1 MLTYH
6 PYDQLILT
14 PAGFDGTFYPPDMEQ
29 VPKRFAIV
37 RANHWMVDH
46 TPHLIAYVWHP
57 ASNAKELLEYA
68 HRRERRGL
76 IRIENLA
83 TISKSYQRFVAI
95 IISNLSISSL
105 TSQN

>member
-1 MLTYH
+1 MTLTLLLPHH
-6 PYDQLILT
+6 PYDQPILT
-14 PAGFDGTFYPPDMEQ
+14 PAGFDRTFYPPDMEQ

-83 TISKSYQRFVAI
+83 PISK
-95 IISNLSISSL
+95 
-105 TSQN
+105 